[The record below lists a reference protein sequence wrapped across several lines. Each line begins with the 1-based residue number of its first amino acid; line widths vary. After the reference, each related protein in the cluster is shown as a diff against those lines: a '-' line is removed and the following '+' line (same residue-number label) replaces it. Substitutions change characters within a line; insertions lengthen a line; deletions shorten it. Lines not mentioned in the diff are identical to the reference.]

1 MKVNAT
7 LRTEVGSSA
16 ANRARREKKV
26 TAVVNG
32 KGITSTAVLLDSKEL
47 DNVLKTLGKNAIF
60 DVAVQD
66 GETHQVIIKE
76 IQNATL
82 VNQILDV
89 ELQVIQ
95 KGEKLTV
102 TVPINVLNADEVKRG
117 IVSQTLNELEIET
130 LPTNIPTEFTVDV
143 SALEIGDALY
153 VSDIKV
159 DKEITVLNDVE
170 QSVVSVLP
178 PSAEEPETAVEAV
191 EPELIGEKEG
201 EFIRNHRPIL
211 NTQIPKAEDWHK
223 WDVVEVDAREVLK
236 LLLDE

>member
-102 TVPINVLNADEVKRG
+102 TVPINVLNAENVKRG

-143 SALEIGDALY
+143 SALEIGDALT
-153 VSDIKV
+153 VSDITV
-159 DKEITVLNDVE
+159 DKAITVLSDAE

-178 PSAEEPETAVEAV
+178 PSVEEPETTEEAS
-191 EPELIGEKEG
+191 EPSLVGETE
-201 EFIRNHRPIL
+201 
-211 NTQIPKAEDWHK
+211 
-223 WDVVEVDAREVLK
+223 EV
-236 LLLDE
+236 

>member
-102 TVPINVLNADEVKRG
+102 TVPINVLNAENVKRG

-143 SALEIGDALY
+143 SALEIGDALT
-153 VSDIKV
+153 VSDITV
-159 DKEITVLNDVE
+159 DKAITVLSDAE

-178 PSAEEPETAVEAV
+178 PSVEEPETAVEAV
-191 EPELIGEKEG
+191 EPELIGEKE
-201 EFIRNHRPIL
+201 EA
-211 NTQIPKAEDWHK
+211 K
-223 WDVVEVDAREVLK
+223 
-236 LLLDE
+236 

>member
-102 TVPINVLNADEVKRG
+102 TVPINVLNADNVKRG

-143 SALEIGDALY
+143 SALEIGDALT
-153 VSDIKV
+153 VSDITV
-159 DKEITVLNDVE
+159 DKAITVLSDAE

-178 PSAEEPETAVEAV
+178 PSVEEPETAVEAV
-191 EPELIGEKEG
+191 EPELIGEKE
-201 EFIRNHRPIL
+201 EA
-211 NTQIPKAEDWHK
+211 K
-223 WDVVEVDAREVLK
+223 
-236 LLLDE
+236 

>member
-32 KGITSTAVLLDSKEL
+32 KGITSTAVLLESKEL

-102 TVPINVLNADEVKRG
+102 TVPINVLNADDVKRG

-159 DKEITVLNDVE
+159 GKEITVLSDSE

-191 EPELIGEKEG
+191 EPELIGEKE
-201 EFIRNHRPIL
+201 EEA
-211 NTQIPKAEDWHK
+211 K
-223 WDVVEVDAREVLK
+223 
-236 LLLDE
+236 

>member
-102 TVPINVLNADEVKRG
+102 TVPINVLNADDVKRG

-143 SALEIGDALY
+143 SALEIGDALT

-159 DKEITVLNDVE
+159 DKAITVLSDAE

-178 PSAEEPETAVEAV
+178 PSVEEPETTEEAS
-191 EPELIGEKEG
+191 EPSLVGETE
-201 EFIRNHRPIL
+201 
-211 NTQIPKAEDWHK
+211 
-223 WDVVEVDAREVLK
+223 EV
-236 LLLDE
+236 

>member
-1 MKVNAT
+1 M
-7 LRTEVGSSA
+7 
-16 ANRARREKKV
+16 
-26 TAVVNG
+26 
-32 KGITSTAVLLDSKEL
+32 TSTAVLLDSKEL

-102 TVPINVLNADEVKRG
+102 TVPINVLNAENVKRG

-143 SALEIGDALY
+143 SALEIGDALT
-153 VSDIKV
+153 VSDITV
-159 DKEITVLNDVE
+159 DKAITVLSDAE

-178 PSAEEPETAVEAV
+178 PSVEEPETAVEAV
-191 EPELIGEKEG
+191 EPELIGEKE
-201 EFIRNHRPIL
+201 EA
-211 NTQIPKAEDWHK
+211 K
-223 WDVVEVDAREVLK
+223 
-236 LLLDE
+236 

>member
-32 KGITSTAVLLDSKEL
+32 KGITSTAVLLESKEL

-66 GETHQVIIKE
+66 GDTHQVIIKE

-102 TVPINVLNADEVKRG
+102 TVPINVLNAEEVKRG

-130 LPTNIPTEFTVDV
+130 LPANIPTEFTVDV
-143 SALEIGDALY
+143 SALEIGDALT

-159 DKEITVLNDVE
+159 GKEITVLSDAE

-191 EPELIGEKEG
+191 EPELIGEKE
-201 EFIRNHRPIL
+201 EEEA
-211 NTQIPKAEDWHK
+211 K
-223 WDVVEVDAREVLK
+223 
-236 LLLDE
+236 

>member
-32 KGITSTAVLLDSKEL
+32 KGITSTAVLLDSKDL

-159 DKEITVLNDVE
+159 DKTITVLSDAE

-178 PSAEEPETAVEAV
+178 PSVEEPETAVEAV
-191 EPELIGEKEG
+191 EPELIGEKE
-201 EFIRNHRPIL
+201 EEA
-211 NTQIPKAEDWHK
+211 K
-223 WDVVEVDAREVLK
+223 
-236 LLLDE
+236 

>member
-1 MKVNAT
+1 MKVNAI

-102 TVPINVLNADEVKRG
+102 TVPINVLNAENVKRG

-143 SALEIGDALY
+143 SALEIGDALT
-153 VSDIKV
+153 VSDITV
-159 DKEITVLNDVE
+159 DKAITVLSDAE

-178 PSAEEPETAVEAV
+178 PSVEEPETAVEAV
-191 EPELIGEKEG
+191 EPELIGEKE
-201 EFIRNHRPIL
+201 EA
-211 NTQIPKAEDWHK
+211 K
-223 WDVVEVDAREVLK
+223 
-236 LLLDE
+236 

>member
-143 SALEIGDALY
+143 SALEIGDALT
-153 VSDIKV
+153 VSDITV
-159 DKEITVLNDVE
+159 DKAITVLSDAE

-178 PSAEEPETAVEAV
+178 PSVEEPETAVEAV
-191 EPELIGEKEG
+191 EPELIGEKE
-201 EFIRNHRPIL
+201 EA
-211 NTQIPKAEDWHK
+211 K
-223 WDVVEVDAREVLK
+223 
-236 LLLDE
+236 